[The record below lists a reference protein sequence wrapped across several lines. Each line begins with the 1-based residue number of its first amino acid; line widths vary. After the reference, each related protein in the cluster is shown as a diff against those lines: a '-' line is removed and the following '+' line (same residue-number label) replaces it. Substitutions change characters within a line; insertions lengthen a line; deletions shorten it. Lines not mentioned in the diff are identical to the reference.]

1 MYGAIYLMKM
11 SEQRKILSI
20 GDSFAVTLPK
30 QWSRANALK
39 KGDVVSIK
47 IQRDKTLNIIPGYG
61 IHEKMRE
68 LHLLIDV
75 NEDGR
80 SIVRSIIAGFLDGYT
95 SIKLTSK
102 KFFSAEQIRA
112 IREITSR
119 LYMMITESEAGRIA
133 IETLLD
139 ETKTAVTTSVE
150 RMHMITYS
158 MSKDLLS
165 SLRNEN
171 LNLVKTVVSF
181 EDDVDNLMFL
191 ILRLIRLAA
200 IQPSLANQFGLDP
213 LDCLDIQTLVH
224 RIERIADH
232 VTIIAKS
239 HIWLI
244 ENGISIPENLLSIII
259 RAAEI
264 AFSSYNQSVESF
276 LSKDVSYTNEIID
289 KESEIEELYM
299 KITPMPYLDDDEN
312 KSSSLTQLVLI
323 REGIRKI
330 SHYSADI
337 AELTINRTY
346 QS

>member
-1 MYGAIYLMKM
+1 MYEAINLMKM
-11 SEQRKILSI
+11 IEQRKILSI
-20 GDSFAVTLPK
+20 GDSFAITLPK

-47 IQRDKTLNIIPGYG
+47 LQRDKTLNIIPGRG
-61 IHEKMRE
+61 IHERKRE

-75 NEDGR
+75 NEDRR
-80 SIVRSIIAGFLDGYT
+80 SIVRSIIAGFLDGYN
-95 SIKLTSK
+95 SITLTSK
-102 KFFSAEQIRA
+102 EFFSAEQLIA

-158 MSKDLLS
+158 MCKDLLS
-165 SLRNEN
+165 SLQNEN
-171 LNLVKTVVSF
+171 LNLAKTVVSF

-200 IQPSLANQFGLDP
+200 IQPSLANQYGLDP
-213 LDCLDIQTLVH
+213 IDCLDTQTLVH

-232 VTIIAKS
+232 VIIIAKS
-239 HIWLI
+239 YIWLI
-244 ENGISIPENLLSIII
+244 ENDVCIPENLLSIII
-259 RAAEI
+259 RAAET

-276 LSKDVSYTNEIID
+276 LLKDVSHTNEIIN
-289 KESEIEELYM
+289 KESEMEELYM
-299 KITPMPYLDDDEN
+299 KITPMPYLYDNEN
-312 KSSSLTQLVLI
+312 ESSSLTQLVLI
-323 REGIRKI
+323 RESIRKI